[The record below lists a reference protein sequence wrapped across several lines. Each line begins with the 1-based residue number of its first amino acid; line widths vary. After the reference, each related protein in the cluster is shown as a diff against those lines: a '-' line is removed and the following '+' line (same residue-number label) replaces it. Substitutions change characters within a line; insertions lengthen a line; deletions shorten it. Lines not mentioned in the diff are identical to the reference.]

1 MFISTFPPFLPS
13 SHFLYCSLFK
23 KENNKRDLLSFSP
36 LVTTC
41 SVCQLLL
48 QLLQG
53 GRGNNQS
60 AIQIFPLCSRF
71 FLIFAFIQE
80 QQFLYFMTL
89 HYPPY
94 IMLSLFV
101 VVLGYFWLL
110 LLFCKLPLSILLCF
124 REREFCDA
132 VSINL
137 FPTEEQ
143 FL

>member
-1 MFISTFPPFLPS
+1 
-13 SHFLYCSLFK
+13 
-23 KENNKRDLLSFSP
+23 
-36 LVTTC
+36 
-41 SVCQLLL
+41 
-48 QLLQG
+48 
-53 GRGNNQS
+53 
-60 AIQIFPLCSRF
+60 
-71 FLIFAFIQE
+71 
-80 QQFLYFMTL
+80 MTL
-89 HYPPY
+89 DYPPY

-143 FL
+143 FLSVLSYMTIEGPIWDLFTDE